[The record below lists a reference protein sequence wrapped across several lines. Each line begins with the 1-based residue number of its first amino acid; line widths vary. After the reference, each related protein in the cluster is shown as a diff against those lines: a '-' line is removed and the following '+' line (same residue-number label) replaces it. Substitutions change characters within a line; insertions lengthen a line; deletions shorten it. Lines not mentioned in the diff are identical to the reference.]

1 VALPEAF
8 RAPIRR
14 LAAELARGDLKGL
27 VEDGRCGVMTEEQM
41 RQPIRSY
48 GRTLTSLP
56 EEALDRAQVRPLED
70 EQEAWEVALPLWT
83 VEEGESD
90 LSLIASVRMIEGD
103 VWVELYD
110 LHVL

>member
-1 VALPEAF
+1 VTLPEAF

-14 LAAELARGDLKGL
+14 LATDLARGDLGRL
-27 VEDGRCGVMTEEQM
+27 VEDGRCGVMTEDQM
-41 RQPIRSY
+41 RHAIKSY
-48 GRTLTSLP
+48 GRTLASLP
-56 EEALDRAQVRPLED
+56 DEAFDRAQVRPLED
-70 EQEAWEVALPLWT
+70 EEKAWEVILPLWT

-90 LSLIASVRMIEGD
+90 LSLVASVMMMEGN